1 MAFNVI
7 WSEFA
12 ETQLDGI
19 FEYYKH
25 EANTRVAKKLLKE
38 LINEANKLSKS
49 PNIGQIEELLN
60 KRVIQYRYLVYKNY
74 KLIYSIDTKSANIK
88 IADIFDTR
96 QNPTKIER
104 TK

>member
-38 LINEANKLSKS
+38 LINEADKLSKT

-88 IADIFDTR
+88 ITDIFDTR